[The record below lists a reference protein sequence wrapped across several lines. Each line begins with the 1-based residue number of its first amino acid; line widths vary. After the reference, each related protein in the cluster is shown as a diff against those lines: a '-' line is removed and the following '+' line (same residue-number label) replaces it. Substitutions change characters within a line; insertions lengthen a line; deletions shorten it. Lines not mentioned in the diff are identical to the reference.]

1 VQTKKVQRMYW
12 LLMNPSRHYKI
23 SCAAALLLG
32 ILPFILGNATVQ
44 AVILRPPGLRPTKDP
59 AIVIPTDQRYPN
71 QPPNLPKYRTATGKA
86 AKGWA
91 RKYVETRRFASDQS
105 ALIYYRVSDLAQ
117 SSVMKVSKASQALHI
132 WPVGTIIILESYK
145 GNVNSPKSAKL
156 IEIVAIKKMNDP
168 KGSSAHAYFPA
179 QWSYARFTL
188 QGKPSITS
196 HKVNECHQCHSIA
209 FHLTGDLV
217 FSPFP

>member
-1 VQTKKVQRMYW
+1 MYW
-12 LLMNPSRHYKI
+12 LLMNPYRFFKM
-23 SCAAALLLG
+23 SCSAIF
-32 ILPFILGNATVQ
+32 ILVILTIILGNSIVQ
-44 AVILRPPGLRPTKDP
+44 EVLLSPPGLRPTKDP
-59 AIVIPTDQRYPN
+59 AIVIPSDQRYPN

-86 AKGWA
+86 ARGWA

-117 SSVMKVSKASQALHI
+117 SSVVKDSKASQALHI

-156 IEIVAIKKMNDP
+156 IEIEAIIKMNGH
-168 KGSSAHAYFPA
+168 KGSSAYAYFPVK
-179 QWSYARFTL
+179 WSYARFT
-188 QGKPSITS
+188 QKGKPSITS
-196 HKVNECHQCHSIA
+196 QKVNECHQCHSIA

-217 FSPFP
+217 FTPFP